1 MQFSD
6 FASYS
11 FLFPAAGCV
20 VLAALL
26 YWEHE
31 RLSDALQETE
41 RFKQAYETTTAS
53 LHDAMAELEKRDA
66 VIAERDTEIQNKERN
81 ASALLAQLEEL
92 KREHANVA
100 AWTDSTVPDSVR
112 ELLKSRTPNS
122 NQNRADNTASRTN
135 ARGSDTKVLSK
146 N

>member
-1 MQFSD
+1 MQFLDS
-6 FASYS
+6 ASYS

-53 LHDAMAELEKRDA
+53 LHDVMTELEKRDA
-66 VIAERDTEIQNKERN
+66 VIAERDTEIADKERN

-112 ELLKSRTPNS
+112 ELLKNRAAND
-122 NQNRADNTASRTN
+122 NQNRTTDAAPRIDTRD
-135 ARGSDTKVLSK
+135 SDTKLRST